1 MIRIFIS
8 LLGAVGFAFG
18 ILMIGPGNTAHVSL
32 VEKVRAMDGC
42 TLETVRG
49 SEDFIV
55 LEPPPRVSWVRL
67 EWPLMTARVEVPSA
81 RQFERTAIRR
91 RNYPTAL

>member
-49 SEDFIV
+49 S
-55 LEPPPRVSWVRL
+55 
-67 EWPLMTARVEVPSA
+67 
-81 RQFERTAIRR
+81 
-91 RNYPTAL
+91 